1 MKYMSFSINAQP
13 EVICDI
19 GIEKRESRQSWIL
32 LFFFFFFFS
41 VALGKLNQTT
51 LGSWEELNS
60 GGVEVQRS

>member
-1 MKYMSFSINAQP
+1 MKYMSVSINTQP

-32 LFFFFFFFS
+32 FFFS

-60 GGVEVQRS
+60 GGVEVQGS